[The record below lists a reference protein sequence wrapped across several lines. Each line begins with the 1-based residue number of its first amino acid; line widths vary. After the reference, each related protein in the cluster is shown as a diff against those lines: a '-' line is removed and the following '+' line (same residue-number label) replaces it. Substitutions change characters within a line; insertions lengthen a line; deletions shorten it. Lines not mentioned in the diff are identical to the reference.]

1 MKRVVSVEPTH
12 DEIARLAY
20 HLFEEGGGQH
30 GHDVEHWLQAQAHL
44 CTDSKHAGSPP
55 EEFGKSN
62 EPAKYV
68 PGGSSKVAA
77 FTQFTQRKSATSR
90 AEQVDQRSL
99 IRKETHHER

>member
-55 EEFGKSN
+55 KEFGKSN
-62 EPAKYV
+62 EPGKYG
-68 PGGSSKVAA
+68 PGGSSKVAV
-77 FTQFTQRKSATSR
+77 FTQRKSAASR

>member
-1 MKRVVSVEPTH
+1 MKRGVSVEPTH

-55 EEFGKSN
+55 KEFGKSN
-62 EPAKYV
+62 EPGKYF
-68 PGGSSKVAA
+68 PGSSKAA
-77 FTQFTQRKSATSR
+77 VFTQRKSAASR